1 MNIDPAGSRKKDCRS
16 LDSVHGNPD
25 AAHHNGRTVVIITA
39 CAWNFNER
47 KIDTM
52 TKIENIPAYLRE
64 HGLFNVWRYETDPKG
79 RRTKMPYNPNNP
91 QYRGDSTDRS
101 TFAPLNTA
109 AARANGFDG
118 IGIGIFDSV
127 AAIDIDHCMKDG
139 KLSAMAAD
147 IVETMDAYTEIS
159 PSGEGLRILF
169 LAPGFRYDDN
179 KYYINNRK
187 NELEIYLPGMTNK
200 YVTVT
205 GNTLRRRDMIDRTDR
220 LQPILDKYMKKPQ
233 QTTQTAA
240 PMPGTPADISDRELL
255 DKAMNAA
262 NGSKFAALWE
272 GGLYGYPSQSEAD
285 QALCNLLA
293 FWTGKDAARMEALF
307 RQSGLCRESG
317 GKYKSPAHYTKYLQ
331 KTIAKAIDS
340 CGDVYTPPQ
349 ERPQAPQGAGK
360 AGQGEIPSPGQKTPQ
375 EAPQPRKTALQ
386 LFDEF
391 MGKVQTEAYKPLQ
404 TGMPA
409 FDRLLG
415 GGIVR
420 QALVILTAAPG
431 TGKTALASQVF
442 EEMAKQGADVIFL
455 NLEMSREQLFARS
468 VSRICHRQGHK
479 GISAADVLKGYSW
492 DDTRRGFI
500 QAAADEYRRTIA
512 ERMQYNP
519 EGTGTTLDSIM
530 NVLNAAGEAAKQA
543 GKPAPVVILD
553 YLHLITTDKR
563 EEQAE
568 ILKKAVAALK
578 GYAIQYDTFVF
589 AISANNRAANT
600 SGIVSLDSGRDTS
613 AIEYSADIQL
623 SLNYAALADRRKK
636 DNGEYYKA
644 SNPDDM
650 AELQRGDANGNREM
664 LVQVLK
670 NRMNAPGGKLY
681 MSFNPAASVFYPVD
695 KYATPPAYY
704 RGFTPIDDEDPDNP
718 FTAPKMTI

>member
-1 MNIDPAGSRKKDCRS
+1 
-16 LDSVHGNPD
+16 
-25 AAHHNGRTVVIITA
+25 
-39 CAWNFNER
+39 
-47 KIDTM
+47 M

-64 HGLFNVWRYETDPKG
+64 HGLFCLWKYEDRDG
-79 RRTKMPYNPNNP
+79 RRTKMPYNPNSP
-91 QYRGDSTDRS
+91 QDRAKSNDRS
-101 TFAPLNTA
+101 TFAPMDKA

-118 IGIGIFDSV
+118 LGIGIFDSI
-127 AAIDIDHCMKDG
+127 AGIDIDHCMKDG

-169 LAPGFRYDDN
+169 LAPGFRYDTG
-179 KYYINNRK
+179 KYYIK
-187 NELEIYLPGMTNK
+187 DSKQGLEIYIAGMTQR
-200 YVTVT
+200 YLTVT
-205 GNTLRRRDMIDRTDR
+205 GNTLRSRDILDKADK
-220 LQPILDKYMKKPQ
+220 LQTILDKYMKRPQ
-233 QTTQTAA
+233 QPTQTAA
-240 PMPGTPADISDRELL
+240 PMPGSPADISDRELL
-255 DKAMNAA
+255 DKAMNAR
-262 NGSKFAALWE
+262 NGGQFQSLWE
-272 GGLYGYPSQSEAD
+272 GSIMNYPSQSEAD

-293 FWTGKDAARMEALF
+293 FWTGKDAARMDALF
-307 RQSGLCRESG
+307 RQSGLMRDKWNRRQSG
-317 GKYKSPAHYTKYLQ
+317 TTYGAI
-331 KTIAKAIDS
+331 TIQKAIAS
-340 CGDVYTPPQ
+340 CGEVYTPPQ
-349 ERPQAPQGAGK
+349 KRPQAPQGTGK
-360 AGQGEIPSPGQKTPQ
+360 AGQGENPTPGQKTPQ

-455 NLEMSREQLFARS
+455 NLEMSREQLLARS

-492 DDTRRGFI
+492 DDTRRAYI
-500 QAAADEYRRTIA
+500 QEAADEYRRTIA

-578 GYAIQYDTFVF
+578 GYAIRYDTFVF

-670 NRMNAPGGKLY
+670 NRLNAPGGKLY

-704 RGFTPIDDEDPDNP
+704 KGGFTPIDDEDPDNP
-718 FTAPKMTI
+718 FI